1 MKINILIATMALG
14 IGGAETHVVELTK
27 KLANLGYGVTVV
39 SNGGIYESELA
50 KCGAKHIKVPLHTK
64 NPVSLYKSYRF
75 LKKIII
81 RENIDIVH
89 AHARIPAFLCN
100 FICKKYNVP
109 FVTTVHAE
117 FRISLLYKFFT
128 RWGDYTLSVS
138 RDINEYLI
146 KNYKYDE
153 QRAALTVNGIND
165 QKFYPMEKDAAIMKE
180 LEIEENDN
188 VISTICRIDK
198 GSSKTAFMLTEI
210 AESLSKEIKNLKI
223 IIVGDGNQFDR
234 LKDRAAAV
242 NKKAGRTII
251 KLTGARSDTNS
262 ILSVTDVFAGIS
274 RAALEAMAMAKPVV
288 LCGDRGYLGIMDNES
303 REKAIETNM
312 TCRGMAFPS
321 NLKLKTDI
329 ILLFRDKAVR
339 RRNEQLNISTI
350 KEFYTIE
357 RMAGDAVKMYNR
369 AIGDMKSPPNYYH
382 SILSGYY
389 GFDNSGDEAMLAS
402 ILKELRDKKEDI
414 RIMVLSK
421 KPWETSKLYNVDSM
435 GRANP
440 FSIHR
445 IFNRSGMIIIG
456 GGNLIQDLTSFQ
468 SLVYYTSLINYAKYR
483 GLKVMLY
490 ANGIGPLIRKAS
502 LKIAGRVL
510 NKADVITLRE
520 PNSYDKLKEIGV
532 NKPRII
538 ITADPV
544 VSFIKPEA
552 SMVDEILKKHSIPK
566 NRKTVVF
573 SVRPWKGLEG
583 NFEPIFAR
591 IADYISQK
599 YNMLPVFIPL
609 NTKKDTRICGDIIQ
623 HMKQPAILIEN
634 ENSAGNLVGIISK
647 ADLLIGMRLHSLIY
661 AAITGTPVIGI
672 VYDPKV
678 RFFIELVEQ
687 EDGGLIENIDVDK
700 ITIIVDKI
708 MAASDDY
715 IQRLEKNIVRLRKTS
730 SENARLAIDLLYGE
744 GNNE

>member
-1 MKINILIATMALG
+1 MKKNILMATMALG
-14 IGGAETHVVELTK
+14 IGGAETHIIELTR
-27 KLANLGYGVTVV
+27 KLVSFGYGVIVV
-39 SNGGIYESELA
+39 SNGGIYENELL

-64 NPVSLYKSYRF
+64 NPASLYKSYRF

-81 RENIDIVH
+81 KENIDIVH

-117 FRISLLYKFFT
+117 FRTSLLYKLFT
-128 RWGDYTLSVS
+128 RWGNYTLSVS

-146 KNYKYDE
+146 NNYNYDE
-153 QRAALTVNGIND
+153 NKTSLTVNGINS
-165 QKFYPMEKDAAIMKE
+165 QIFYPMEKDEAIMKE
-180 LEIEENDN
+180 LEITKKDN

-210 AESLSKEIKNLKI
+210 AESLYTEIDNLKI
-223 IIVGDGNQFDR
+223 IIVGDGNHFDR

-242 NKKAGRTII
+242 NKKVGKKII
-251 KLTGARSDTNS
+251 NLTGARSDTNS

-288 LCGDRGYLGIMDNES
+288 LCGDMGYLGIMDNES
-303 REKAIETNM
+303 REMAIETNM
-312 TCRGMAFPS
+312 TCREMAYPS
-321 NLKLKTDI
+321 NAKLKTDI
-329 ILLFRDKAVR
+329 LLLFRDEAVR
-339 RRNEQLNISTI
+339 KRNEQLNLSTI

-357 RMAGDAVKMYNR
+357 KMADDAVKLYDR
-369 AIGDMKSPPNYYH
+369 AFLDMKSPPKYYH
-382 SILSGYY
+382 AVLSGYY

-402 ILKELRDKKEDI
+402 ILRELRDKKEDI

-421 KPWETSKLYNVDSM
+421 KPGETSKLYNVDSM

-445 IFNRSGMIIIG
+445 IFNRTGMIIIG

-468 SLVYYTSLINYAKYR
+468 SLIYYTSLMNYAKYR

-490 ANGIGPLIRKAS
+490 ANGIGPLIRNAS
-502 LKIAGRVL
+502 LKIAGRAL
-510 NKADVITLRE
+510 DKSDVITLRE
-520 PNSYDKLKEIGV
+520 PNSYEMLKEIGV
-532 NKPRII
+532 KKPVVS

-552 SMVDEILKKHSIPK
+552 SIIDEILEKHKIPN
-566 NRKTVVF
+566 NRRIVVF

-583 NFEPIFAR
+583 NFEPVFAQ
-591 IADYISQK
+591 IADYISKK
-599 YNMLPVFIPL
+599 YNMLPVFVPL
-609 NTKKDTRICGDIIQ
+609 NTKKDTRICSDIIS
-623 HMKQPAILIEN
+623 HMKQPAILVDN
-634 ENSAGNLVGIISK
+634 ENSAVNLVGIISK

-678 RFFIELVEQ
+678 RYFIELVEQ
-687 EDGGLIENIDVDK
+687 EDGGLIEDIEFNK
-700 ITIIVDKI
+700 ITQITDKVMEKSEI
-708 MAASDDY
+708 Y
-715 IQRLEKNIVRLRKTS
+715 IHRLEKNIVRLKKIS
-730 SENARLAIDLLYGE
+730 SENARLAINLLYGE
-744 GNNE
+744 NDNE